1 MKIAIYARVS
11 TKDQQTIPMQVQD
24 LKEYARLRKWDVV
37 RVFEEKKSGAS
48 ARRPQYS
55 ELLHEA
61 RKRKFDGV
69 LVWKIDRWGRNSR
82 DIINSLHELDGLG
95 VSFISL
101 QETLDFSTPH
111 GRAMAQL
118 IAVFANLERD
128 LIGERVRAGVANA
141 KKNGVIVGRPKKIN
155 EKLIAKAKQLQSEGY
170 PHSKIMSELMG
181 SWAL

>member
-1 MKIAIYARVS
+1 MLCKNH
-11 TKDQQTIPMQVQD
+11 
-24 LKEYARLRKWDVV
+24 LLGGHARLRKWNVV

-55 ELLHEA
+55 ELLNEA
-61 RKRKFDGV
+61 RKRKIDGV

-118 IAVFANLERD
+118 IGYSR
-128 LIGERVRAGVANA
+128 ISS
-141 KKNGVIVGRPKKIN
+141 PKV
-155 EKLIAKAKQLQSEGY
+155 QL
-170 PHSKIMSELMG
+170 SKSYYCFSIIF
-181 SWAL
+181 